1 MARRGG
7 SAHSACRRN
16 LRCADPAADK
26 PKATVGAP
34 SNAAPTSPA
43 PTSSGGRV
51 IALTHL
57 NTSVEFTG
65 SKVTG
70 SHEGYFKKLSG
81 SVQLDPASVE
91 KSSVNVE
98 IDTTSVTTD
107 ADGLTEHLKS
117 ADFFDV
123 VKFPKAAFSS
133 TKITAKPGEKGS
145 THEVTGDFEIH
156 GVKKSITFP
165 ASIVRSGDAVAMQ
178 AEFSINRKDF
188 GIVYAGKA
196 DDLIRDNVVLKLTLN
211 TAAK

>member
-1 MARRGG
+1 MSSFFHRYRIG
-7 SAHSACRRN
+7 SLAAAGVLIALAVGTSA
-16 LRCADPAADK
+16 CADPAADK

-107 ADGLTEHLKS
+107 ADGLTEHLS
-117 ADFFDV
+117 L
-123 VKFPKAAFSS
+123 
-133 TKITAKPGEKGS
+133 
-145 THEVTGDFEIH
+145 IH
-156 GVKKSITFP
+156 I
-165 ASIVRSGDAVAMQ
+165 
-178 AEFSINRKDF
+178 
-188 GIVYAGKA
+188 
-196 DDLIRDNVVLKLTLN
+196 
-211 TAAK
+211 